1 MDIANLAY
9 CSEREAGKLFS
20 ESYESVGV
28 MFASLPNYINFF
40 SEAEINQGQESA
52 HSLSCPVQ
60 TQCCEKKNFPHTFYS
75 NLFLLINFSSYKLG
89 GKFDIIVFSLF
100 SHS

>member
-9 CSEREAGKLFS
+9 YSEREAGKLFS

-40 SEAEINQGQESA
+40 SEAEINQGQVS
-52 HSLSCPVQ
+52 SFSKLSSSDSMLR
-60 TQCCEKKNFPHTFYS
+60 EKKFPTYI
-75 NLFLLINFSSYKLG
+75 LQ
-89 GKFDIIVFSLF
+89 
-100 SHS
+100 